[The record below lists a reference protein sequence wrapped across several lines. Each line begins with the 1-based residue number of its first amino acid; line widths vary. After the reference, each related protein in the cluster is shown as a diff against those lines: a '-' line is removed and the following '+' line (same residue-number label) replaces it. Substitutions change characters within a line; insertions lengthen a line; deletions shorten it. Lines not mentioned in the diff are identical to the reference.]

1 MSKKYLIVIA
11 GPTASGKTDLAIRIA
26 GTFHTEIISA
36 DSRQVYRELCIGTA
50 VPDRGQLSKIK
61 HHLIQHRSVLD
72 NYNAS
77 IFEEEALKVLDKIF
91 NKNEFAVLAGGSGL
105 YIKALCD
112 GIDDIPSVDPGVRE
126 NLRKKLESEG
136 IESLRY
142 DLKKLDPD
150 TYRTVDLKN
159 PNRILKA
166 LEVSITTG
174 KPYSSFLKN
183 NKKQRDFEIIKVGLN
198 LNRGTL
204 YEKIN
209 LRVDEMMTNGLLE
222 EVRSCIPYR
231 NRNSLKTV
239 GYKELFEHLDGK
251 AELQEAVRLIKR
263 NTRRFARRQITWFN
277 GDPEIHWFE
286 PGQSEEII
294 KFIRGHVETA
304 S

>member
-11 GPTASGKTDLAIRIA
+11 GPTASGKTEMAIRIA

-50 VPDRGQLSKIK
+50 VPDRGQLSKLK

-77 IFEEEALKVLDKIF
+77 MFEEEALQVLDKIF
-91 NKNEFAVLAGGSGL
+91 KKKEFAVLAGGSGL
-105 YIKALCD
+105 YIKALCE

-126 NLRKKLESEG
+126 SLQEKLVSEG

-150 TYRTVDLKN
+150 SYKTVDLKN
-159 PNRILKA
+159 PNRILKS

-204 YEKIN
+204 YERIN

-222 EVRSCIPYR
+222 EVRSCMPYR

-251 AELQEAVRLIKR
+251 TELQEAVRLIKR

-286 PGQSEEII
+286 PGQPEEII
-294 KFIRGHVETA
+294 TFIREHVETA
-304 S
+304 N